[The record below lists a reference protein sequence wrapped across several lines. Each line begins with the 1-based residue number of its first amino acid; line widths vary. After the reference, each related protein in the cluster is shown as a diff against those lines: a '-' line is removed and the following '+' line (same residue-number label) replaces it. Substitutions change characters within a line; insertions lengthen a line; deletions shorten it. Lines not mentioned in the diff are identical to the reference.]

1 MAAIPEIEALHD
13 ARRYSDMFMQQALDD
28 ANEVR
33 AQLAVNDV
41 CAAIRKAG
49 RIDCDDVATILH
61 TLACQMAASGC
72 LPCDVEAVEQTADL
86 IGG

>member
-1 MAAIPEIEALHD
+1 MAAIPEIEAVHD

-33 AQLAVNDV
+33 QQLAVNDV

-49 RIDCDDVATILH
+49 RIDCEAVAQILR
-61 TLACQMAASGC
+61 TLACQMAHSGMSAN
-72 LPCDVEAVEQTADL
+72 DVECIEYTADVV
-86 IGG
+86 GG

>member
-1 MAAIPEIEALHD
+1 MAAIPEIEAVQD
-13 ARRYSDMFMQQALDD
+13 ARRYSDMFMRQALDD

-49 RIDCDDVATILH
+49 RIDCTAVAAILH
-61 TLACQMAASGC
+61 TLACKMAESGMSAG
-72 LPCDVEAVEQTADL
+72 DVECVDQAADV